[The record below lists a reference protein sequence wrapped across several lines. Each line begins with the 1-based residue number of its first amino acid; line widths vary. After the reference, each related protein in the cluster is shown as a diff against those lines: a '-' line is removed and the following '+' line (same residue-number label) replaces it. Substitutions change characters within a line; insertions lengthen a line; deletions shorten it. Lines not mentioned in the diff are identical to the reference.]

1 MEKTDQRWRIKAL
14 GLALAVVCPFASAQ
28 FTPDAGSILRQ
39 TERELTQKPS
49 VSKAPKLESP
59 SPKTSQQAETTLTV
73 SSFRFAGNKTL
84 SQEQLSSVVQSY
96 LNRPLGFADLQQA
109 ADAVTAAY
117 REAGWVVRAYLPK
130 QNINQG
136 VVTIQVIEAVYGKS
150 FLLGD
155 SPLRVATQRLMD
167 MMALAQKP
175 GQAMSAKS
183 VDRALLLMDDLP
195 GVNVTGSMVE
205 GEQPGETDVML
216 SVSDEPLLTGAIST
230 DNTGSRSTGVE
241 RLSGNFSF
249 NSPMRMGDAVALNVL
264 KTQGSDYLRLAYSL
278 PMGGDGLRG
287 GLQVSQ
293 MRYELLGE
301 FASLQGKGTAD
312 TAGFNVSYPWLR
324 SQFTNIN
331 MALNYDAKRF
341 DNVNSSGPQSN
352 YRVNAA
358 TASVNL
364 SDMDNWAGGG
374 TNNAS
379 ISLTAG
385 RVNLDGSANQAA
397 DTSGANTQGA
407 YQKINVGMTRVQT
420 LTPTLN
426 LYVSANAQAASKNLD
441 SSEKIYLGGA
451 SGVRAYPSS
460 EGGGTQG
467 QTFTA
472 ELRQKLSAQSTLTG
486 FYDHGHVKA
495 FNDNNKVDGSGLNS
509 GVGPNNYTLK
519 GYGVSVSWQPEKNI
533 DLKATLA
540 RRIGHSPIASPSTG
554 LDGDGTKKINRV
566 WVSASISF

>member
-1 MEKTDQRWRIKAL
+1 MSLSTRLSTLKDIEIFEKSRVVTNLKTSMEKTDQRWRIKAL

-49 VSKAPKLESP
+49 VSKTPKLESP

-205 GEQPGETDVML
+205 GEQ
-216 SVSDEPLLTGAIST
+216 
-230 DNTGSRSTGVE
+230 
-241 RLSGNFSF
+241 
-249 NSPMRMGDAVALNVL
+249 
-264 KTQGSDYLRLAYSL
+264 
-278 PMGGDGLRG
+278 
-287 GLQVSQ
+287 
-293 MRYELLGE
+293 
-301 FASLQGKGTAD
+301 
-312 TAGFNVSYPWLR
+312 
-324 SQFTNIN
+324 
-331 MALNYDAKRF
+331 
-341 DNVNSSGPQSN
+341 
-352 YRVNAA
+352 
-358 TASVNL
+358 
-364 SDMDNWAGGG
+364 
-374 TNNAS
+374 
-379 ISLTAG
+379 
-385 RVNLDGSANQAA
+385 
-397 DTSGANTQGA
+397 
-407 YQKINVGMTRVQT
+407 
-420 LTPTLN
+420 
-426 LYVSANAQAASKNLD
+426 
-441 SSEKIYLGGA
+441 
-451 SGVRAYPSS
+451 
-460 EGGGTQG
+460 
-467 QTFTA
+467 
-472 ELRQKLSAQSTLTG
+472 
-486 FYDHGHVKA
+486 
-495 FNDNNKVDGSGLNS
+495 
-509 GVGPNNYTLK
+509 
-519 GYGVSVSWQPEKNI
+519 
-533 DLKATLA
+533 
-540 RRIGHSPIASPSTG
+540 
-554 LDGDGTKKINRV
+554 NRK
-566 WVSASISF
+566 